1 MDRTAKSFCYSLKF
15 EYGWLIFWKEKE
27 IDSFGSLNNDYTI
40 VHIKLA
46 QNECE
51 SLGDMAVFDP
61 TKSQRIK
68 KKLDNKLPNMRK
80 RFL

>member
-1 MDRTAKSFCYSLKF
+1 MN
-15 EYGWLIFWKEKE
+15 
-27 IDSFGSLNNDYTI
+27 SFGSLYDDYTI
-40 VHIKLA
+40 VHMKLA

-51 SLGDMAVFDP
+51 SLGDMAVFNP